1 MVHFDSTRRPH
12 RAPNR
17 PVQTTFATFIPVK
30 MHSFPRILSTRL
42 RQTRAFHGFKPS
54 ESVAWKTSDPY
65 KVNVAWDHH
74 GDLNRVAFLGTDSKG
89 STVRMAPSKGDHE
102 GVAPMQLVLMGLA
115 GCSMFDMIGIMKKTK
130 QQVKNVNVEVK
141 GQRGDVQP
149 NPWDQI
155 EMTFVVEG
163 TNLDPKKVEMA
174 CNLSISKYCGVHAS
188 LNTPEIVWNYV
199 IKDT

>member
-1 MVHFDSTRRPH
+1 
-12 RAPNR
+12 
-17 PVQTTFATFIPVK
+17 
-30 MHSFPRILSTRL
+30 
-42 RQTRAFHGFKPS
+42 
-54 ESVAWKTSDPY
+54 VAWNTSDPY

-89 STVRMAPSKGDHE
+89 STVRMAPSKGDEE